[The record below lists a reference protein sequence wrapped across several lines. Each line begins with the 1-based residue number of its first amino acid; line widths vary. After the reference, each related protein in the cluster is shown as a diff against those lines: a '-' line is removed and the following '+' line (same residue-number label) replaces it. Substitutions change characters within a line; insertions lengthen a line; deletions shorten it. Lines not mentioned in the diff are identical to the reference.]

1 LIRRHPAGI
10 VKKEGRHSMSHD
22 DLAAHAQDLIDKN
35 RYMTLGTA
43 NQDGRPW
50 TSPVYFAAAGL
61 REYYWTS
68 TTDAE
73 HSRNLNDRPQVSFVV
88 FDSTVPPYH
97 GRAVYVA
104 GEAHELTDADLD
116 RGLEV
121 YPGSNDRGAT
131 RLTRDDVTG
140 ASPYRLYRATASELS
155 VLCPRSPRQPCPLHG
170 ISQDHRARVPL
181 PPD

>member
-1 LIRRHPAGI
+1 
-10 VKKEGRHSMSHD
+10 MSHD
-22 DLAAHAQDLIDKN
+22 DLAVHAKDLIDNN

-68 TTDAE
+68 VADAE
-73 HSRNLNDRPQVSFVV
+73 HSRNLKERPQVSLVV
-88 FDSTVPPYH
+88 FDSTVPAYH

-104 GEAHELTDADLD
+104 GEAKELDGTDLE
-116 RGLEV
+116 RGLEI
-121 YPGSNDRGAT
+121 YPGPEDRGGAS
-131 RLTRDDVTG
+131 LTRDDVTG

-170 ISQDHRARVPL
+170 IAQDHRAQVPL
-181 PPD
+181 PPE